1 MPPVAT
7 YARGMASVPAQPVE
21 RRRASLRLR
30 ADGDEIRHLLATGA
44 GRLLVVAVG
53 AIAALTL
60 IGLLALWPYG
70 WKPLGEP
77 VATTVSGKVTR
88 VSDASC
94 GGTEATCRTI
104 DVAVEGRETTLW
116 FPNVRNAPAVGVG
129 DSVRLTRG
137 GDPNAAPS
145 GDGSVAYHFA
155 EVDRRSSLLWLALLL
170 AGVAAAALRWR
181 GILAIAGVVLS
192 VGVVLWFVVPAILAG
207 RPALLVALVAS
218 LAVTFVTILLTNGLG
233 IQSLAGLLGVSGT
246 LALTCA
252 IAWLAVRFA
261 DLDGS
266 TELDMLGIKAGSDVL
281 SRQGIILA
289 GMIIGALGVLADTA
303 VTQAS
308 AVMALRRANPRYG
321 PRDLYREGFT
331 IGRDHLSA
339 TIHTL
344 VLAYTGGVL
353 PLLLTLRLGN
363 VDGVDALN
371 GQSIA
376 EPIVATVVGC
386 LALIAAIPVTTGLAS
401 MLLSRLPV
409 EALPEGHDHHH

>member
-1 MPPVAT
+1 
-7 YARGMASVPAQPVE
+7 MASASAQRAG
-21 RRRASLRLR
+21 RRRAPLRLR
-30 ADGDEIRHLLATGA
+30 ADGDEIRHLLGTGA
-44 GRLLVVAVG
+44 GRLLVVGVA

-77 VATTVSGKVTR
+77 VATTVPGKVTG
-88 VSDASC
+88 VADARC

-129 DSVRLTRG
+129 DSVRLSRS
-137 GDPNAAPS
+137 GDPNVQPS
-145 GDGSVAYHFA
+145 GDAAAVYHFA

-170 AGVAAAALRWR
+170 AAVAAAALRWR
-181 GILAIAGVVLS
+181 GVLAIAGVVLS
-192 VGVVLWFVVPAILAG
+192 IGVVLWFVVPAILAG

-218 LAVTFVTILLTNGLG
+218 LAVAFVTIVLTNGFG
-233 IQSLAGLLGVSGT
+233 IQSLAGLLGVAGT
-246 LALTCA
+246 LVFTCLL
-252 IAWLAVRFA
+252 AWLAVRFA

-266 TELDMLGIKAGSDVL
+266 TELDMLGIKAGSEVL
-281 SRQGIILA
+281 SLQGIILA
-289 GMIIGALGVLADTA
+289 GMLIGALGVLADTA

-321 PRDLYREGFT
+321 PRDLYREGFI

-344 VLAYTGGVL
+344 VLAYAGGVF

-363 VDGVDALN
+363 VDGVDAIN

-376 EPIVATVVGC
+376 EPIVATIVGC

-401 MLLSRLPV
+401 LLLSRVPV
-409 EALPEGHDHHH
+409 EALPDSGHHHH